1 MAVNFIAAN
10 GQDLDDVFDFYVRGS
25 SPAATGFLMS
35 SGVDINTRYAPIIF
49 GSAASVTGHKVSNGS
64 DLNTLFAAKGTA
76 VYWPDPLPWEQTFI
90 ALPAT
95 APNFSRGILEFRT
108 DGNLYWKNSATAFA
122 VNQGSFLPDGTTASQ
137 VEIRAEQLSGLAA
150 LQNDLTSFAP
160 ITSTRTIVY
169 SSSVVG
175 TYDGLFQITIRKIA
189 DVSDNATGQCTI
201 RITIG
206 AGGE

>member
-1 MAVNFIAAN
+1 MAVNYIATN

-25 SPAATGFLMS
+25 SPSATGFLML
-35 SGVDINTRYAPIIF
+35 SGVDINTRYAPIVF
-49 GSAASVTGHKVSNGS
+49 GSAASSTGYQISNGN

-95 APNFSRGILEFRT
+95 SPDFSRGILEFRT
-108 DGNLYWKNSATAFA
+108 DGNLYWKNSAIAFA
-122 VNQGSFLPDGTTASQ
+122 VNQGSFLPDGTVASQ
-137 VEIRAEQLSGLAA
+137 VEIQAVQLSGIGA
-150 LQNDLTSFAP
+150 LQNDLSSFVP
-160 ITSTRTIVY
+160 ITSTRTIIY

-175 TYDGLFQITIRKIA
+175 TYNGVFQITIRKIA

-201 RITIG
+201 RISIG
-206 AGGE
+206 SGGE